1 MAHLRALETRGVL
14 RSIDGEP
21 MKWEIVERN

>member
-14 RSIDGEP
+14 RAIDGEP
-21 MKWEIVERN
+21 MKWEIVEP